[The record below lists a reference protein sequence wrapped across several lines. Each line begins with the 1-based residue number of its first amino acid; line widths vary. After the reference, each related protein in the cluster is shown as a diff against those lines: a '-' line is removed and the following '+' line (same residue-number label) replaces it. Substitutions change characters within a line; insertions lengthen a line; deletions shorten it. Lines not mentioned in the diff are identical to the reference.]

1 MRHLLRITALC
12 ALAGLWS
19 QSTAANELG
28 TLLQTCAAC
37 HGEKGDKSLLPT
49 YPIIAGQYAS
59 YLEHALRDY
68 RSGARR
74 NLVMNAQAAGLS
86 DAEIRALS
94 RFYAQQES
102 PLYTPEY
109 GQP

>member
-1 MRHLLRITALC
+1 MRTFLRITALC

-19 QSTAANELG
+19 HGAAANDLG

-37 HGEKGDKSLLPT
+37 HGEKGDKPIMPQ

-59 YLEHALRDY
+59 YMEHALRDY
-68 RSGARR
+68 RSGARK
-74 NLVMNAQAAGLS
+74 NPVMNAQAAGLS
-86 DAEIRALS
+86 DAEIRALA

-102 PLYTPEY
+102 PLYTPAY
-109 GQP
+109 AQP